1 MELLWVYD
9 CIFVR
14 YCSSSEEVMET
25 YAVTAAVDTEVGRH
39 GNGAAEVEDG
49 VQDIKTNDQKRV
61 DHE

>member
-1 MELLWVYD
+1 
-9 CIFVR
+9 
-14 YCSSSEEVMET
+14 MET